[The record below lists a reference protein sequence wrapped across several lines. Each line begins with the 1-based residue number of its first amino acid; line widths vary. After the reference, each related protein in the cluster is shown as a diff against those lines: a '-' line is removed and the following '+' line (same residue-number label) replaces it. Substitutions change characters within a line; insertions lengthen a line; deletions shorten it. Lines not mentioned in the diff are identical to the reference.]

1 MAVTKINH
9 KKRIRKKTPSKVA
22 EIGSSAIVEFK
33 YTAKNVK
40 DAFPLVFVLGKKG
53 KILNGINIGYLKEYT
68 IEKLLE
74 ETNFKKLKNY
84 TLYEKAFRT
93 YKIKHISM
101 VKAIEWETS
110 SARRERKKSE
120 RKSNQLDK

>member
-1 MAVTKINH
+1 MKQLSNNTKIN
-9 KKRIRKKTPSKVA
+9 KEINYSIIKTMNIETLNGLVTINYSTN
-22 EIGSSAIVEFK
+22 IIDF
-33 YTAKNVK
+33 YIDTLKNYL
-40 DAFPLVFVLGKKG
+40 P
-53 KILNGINIGYLKEYT
+53 LNGINIGYLKEYP

>member
-1 MAVTKINH
+1 MAVVKINH
-9 KKRIRKKTPSKVA
+9 KKRIRKKTPSKISQIGFQSIIEFRYNA
-22 EIGSSAIVEFK
+22 ENI
-33 YTAKNVK
+33 K
-40 DAFPLVFVLGKKG
+40 DSIPLVFVLSKKG
-53 KILNGINIGYLKEYT
+53 KILNGINIGYLKEYP